1 MITQRRSAAGEAGFT
16 LLEITIILAVIA
28 ILGLVL
34 APSIIN
40 FLNQS
45 RLARARSDVEVLGAA
60 VEEFFRD
67 NGFFPQYTDGDRSRR
82 IRLLVS
88 PGAVSEAQA
97 GAEGWALVTPGE
109 VDLIS
114 NQLINNRPSFGL
126 SGYPLKTTV
135 SGSGWNGPY
144 TSSDLQSDPW
154 GNRYVINVEF
164 LSVMTG
170 AVEADGVQEKRAVWA
185 LSAGPDGIIDTL
197 YPSATQQLIGNAAA
211 SPLDISARIQ

>member
-1 MITQRRSAAGEAGFT
+1 MITRRPRAAGEAGFT

-67 NGFFPQYTDGDRSRR
+67 NGFFPQYADGDRSRR

-88 PGAVSEAQA
+88 PGAVSEAQS